1 MKRNEWKRFSK
12 GYGFARGPCSPSFGR
27 CCRCRRRTKKL
38 RLCSKAGEES
48 RSFFERTCRK
58 RFHNGPTGALASEC
72 LWLHSSN
79 LCGGVEEKAESGPAN
94 PAMCTPGEKER
105 SIKLYV
111 ILGSYLRNR
120 PLGLLKLEGSQD
132 GYTVWRKLFQELEPS
147 NRTRLRPW

>member
-1 MKRNEWKRFSK
+1 MSGNGS
-12 GYGFARGPCSPSFGR
+12 ARDTDLPVSPAAQALAGAAGAGGGQKSYDSAA
-27 CCRCRRRTKKL
+27 KL
-38 RLCSKAGEES
+38 VKSPEVFLKELA
-48 RSFFERTCRK
+48 RK

-120 PLGLLKLEGSQD
+120 PLGLLKSEGSQD